1 MDYLR
6 REDLDQRQMQG
17 RITCAAFGK
26 EGIAKVTA
34 DDAFFGFATFS
45 PKYGKMKPHYH
56 ENEIMY
62 VLDAD
67 GASVRFGETQNTM
80 DTKMALKKGDI
91 IRARDGEWHIFEF
104 DHEDSFL
111 DIIAVFAVPLCHTVE
126 PKEQEE

>member
-6 REDLDQRQMQG
+6 RENLEEKQMLG
-17 RITCAAFGK
+17 RMTCAAFGK
-26 EGIAKVTA
+26 AGIAKVAA
-34 DDAFFGFATFS
+34 DDAFFGFATFA

-67 GASVRFGETQNTM
+67 GASVRFGETQQAM

-91 IRARDGEWHIFEF
+91 IRARNGEWHMFEF
-104 DHEDSFL
+104 DCEDSYL
-111 DIIAVFAVPLCHTVE
+111 DIIAFFSVPLCHTVE
-126 PKEQEE
+126 PE